1 MTRKTITRVE
11 TVVECVFDAEYEH
24 DILKIFELSLGP
36 SEAKTLHSLSI
47 VVYGKEKTCRIKANS
62 FHRGYRDCS

>member
-24 DILKIFELSLGP
+24 DILKIFETARGII
-36 SEAKTLHSLSI
+36 LSI
-47 VVYGKEKTCRIKANS
+47 NYTEFRICFIHSEFTNFEVK
-62 FHRGYRDCS
+62 RDIYRFTHVL